1 MNNRNEYMRRVEQ
14 KEKGTILWL
23 TGWSMTDAVF
33 DLLRERLPDYQHLS
47 LDYSAVSTPEDMLD
61 IVETTAKWLSRAVGS
76 GRLHEGA
83 THGDI
88 GMPELFHVLKGACGE
103 NVPRAPLLISGWS
116 MGAVLAL
123 GLAAKGYA
131 DGLVL
136 FSATARFVRDKK
148 ELSLG
153 VHDAYVRQMMRD
165 IAKDYQPDVESRFRK
180 MMFTAREGEM
190 GYADRLLPA
199 GCWTPE
205 ALLAGLQILRYE
217 DHLPDLAR
225 IDCPVLLFH
234 GHEDKICP
242 YDAGVELL
250 DRLPRARLV
259 TLNDRG
265 HAVFLGEEVRI
276 EKEWR
281 RWWHEHKQE
290 LG

>member
-1 MNNRNEYMRRVEQ
+1 MNIQNEYMGRVERND
-14 KEKGTILWL
+14 KGTILWL

-33 DLLRERLPDYQHLS
+33 NSLRQRLPDYQHLS
-47 LDYSAVSTPEDMLD
+47 LDYSTMSASADMLEL
-61 IVETTAKWLSRAVGS
+61 VETTVKRLSRAVRS
-76 GRLHEGA
+76 DRLDEVA
-83 THGDI
+83 AHGDI
-88 GMPELFHVLKGACGE
+88 VMPELFHVLKGGCGGK
-103 NVPRAPLLISGWS
+103 VPRAPLLISGWS
-116 MGAVLAL
+116 LGAILAL
-123 GLAAKGYA
+123 GLATKGYA

-136 FSATARFVRDKK
+136 FSATARFVREKK

-153 VHDAYVRQMMRD
+153 VHDAYVRQMIRG
-165 IAKDYQPDVESRFRK
+165 IAKDRPDVETRFRK
-180 MMFTAREGEM
+180 MMFTAREWEM

-281 RWWHEHKQE
+281 RWRHEHKQE
-290 LG
+290 MG

>member
-1 MNNRNEYMRRVEQ
+1 MNIRKEYLGQVKQ

-33 DLLRERLPDYQHLS
+33 DTLRQRLPDYQHLS
-47 LDYSAVSTPEDMLD
+47 LDYSTMSASADMLD
-61 IVETTAKWLSRAVGS
+61 FVETTAKRLSRAVRS
-76 GRLHEGA
+76 NRLDGGA
-83 THGDI
+83 AHGDI

-103 NVPRAPLLISGWS
+103 NVPSAPLLISGWS
-116 MGAVLAL
+116 LGAVLAL

-136 FSATARFVRDKK
+136 FSATARFVREKK
-148 ELSLG
+148 KSNLG

-165 IAKDYQPDVESRFRK
+165 IVKDRQDVESRFRK
-180 MMFTAREGEM
+180 MMFTVREWET
-190 GYADRLLPA
+190 GYADRLPPV
-199 GCWTPE
+199 GYWTPE
-205 ALLAGLQILRYE
+205 ALLAGLHILRYE

-234 GHEDKICP
+234 GYEDRICL
-242 YDAGVELL
+242 YDAGVELM

-265 HAVFLGEEVRI
+265 HAAFLGNEVRI

-281 RWWHEHKQE
+281 RWWHEHEQE